1 MFKIILVSLCHSFLV
16 HVFHQVWCICFF
28 MNLRHFRVSNLA
40 SYQDF
45 CYFINHS
52 QFDWLYVFINNLRI
66 SANSSFHHAKYLFT
80 TFIDNQILVPSSMCI
95 QAKDLIQLLLLISL
109 ANYLARSRSM
119 QCALGANNKIS
130 FVNGSTQIPD
140 QFDMNRGVESYNNL
154 LMEAD
159 VRRSQ
164 FSFLK
169 CDSLCF
175 KRLTL
180 RNELCPS
187 VVGCLLL
194 TSRVLGIVVFG
205 FKLTLRNA

>member
-1 MFKIILVSLCHSFLV
+1 
-16 HVFHQVWCICFF
+16 
-28 MNLRHFRVSNLA
+28 
-40 SYQDF
+40 
-45 CYFINHS
+45 
-52 QFDWLYVFINNLRI
+52 
-66 SANSSFHHAKYLFT
+66 
-80 TFIDNQILVPSSMCI
+80 
-95 QAKDLIQLLLLISL
+95 
-109 ANYLARSRSM
+109 M

>member
-1 MFKIILVSLCHSFLV
+1 
-16 HVFHQVWCICFF
+16 
-28 MNLRHFRVSNLA
+28 
-40 SYQDF
+40 
-45 CYFINHS
+45 
-52 QFDWLYVFINNLRI
+52 
-66 SANSSFHHAKYLFT
+66 
-80 TFIDNQILVPSSMCI
+80 
-95 QAKDLIQLLLLISL
+95 
-109 ANYLARSRSM
+109 M

-140 QFDMNRGVESYNNL
+140 QFDTNRGVEIYNNL

-159 VRRSQ
+159 VSRSR

-187 VVGCLLL
+187 VVVCLLL